1 MRTAKKTGWLRFWLA
16 WIVPIVIVWI
26 VLSIRIEF

>member
-1 MRTAKKTGWLRFWLA
+1 MRTAKKIGWVRFWLA
-16 WIVPIVIVWI
+16 WIIPIVIVWI

>member
-1 MRTAKKTGWLRFWLA
+1 MRNAKKTGRLRFWLA
-16 WIVPIVIVWI
+16 WIIPIVIVWI